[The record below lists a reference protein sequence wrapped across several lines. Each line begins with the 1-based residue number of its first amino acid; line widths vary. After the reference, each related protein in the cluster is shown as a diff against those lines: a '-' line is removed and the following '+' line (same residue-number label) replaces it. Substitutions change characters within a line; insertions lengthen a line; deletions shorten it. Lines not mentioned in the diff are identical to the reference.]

1 MRFIKHLLSIRRRS
15 NHLIEKQGQGVT
27 LSSLSAFFPFFGTNT
42 TPSWLYVQPNRSK
55 QPVRLFTHTRMKISQ
70 EVKVGLLAV
79 VTLLM
84 LFFGFNFLKGSDFFS
99 SNHKYRVTYDN
110 IDGLTASNPV
120 QINGLTVGQIREI
133 KILQDQGNRLLV
145 TIEVQKGIRVTRG
158 SRAVLADDGLLGGKL
173 IRLGIKPGAPELE
186 DGGQLVSAKETGLS
200 ALIKEKTLPVL
211 NNVDSLTYQLNRV
224 VGQFDQTGI
233 VLNQTLR
240 SANAGVRSLDL
251 TVAENRAGLRTALDN
266 VNRLSKSLIETEK
279 QLKPILAK
287 ADTFAD
293 SLQGLQLKQT
303 LGSVNKTV
311 DNLQKILGAINKGQG
326 SLGKLTTN
334 DSLYRNVNATTASL
348 EKLLTDFREN
358 PKRYVHFS
366 LFGKKDK
373 TAPAG
378 KPGSAT
384 VTTSVITT
392 TRVDTTKVDSTRN

>member
-1 MRFIKHLLSIRRRS
+1 
-15 NHLIEKQGQGVT
+15 
-27 LSSLSAFFPFFGTNT
+27 
-42 TPSWLYVQPNRSK
+42 
-55 QPVRLFTHTRMKISQ
+55 
-70 EVKVGLLAV
+70 
-79 VTLLM
+79 M
-84 LFFGFNFLKGSDFFS
+84 LFLGFNFLKGSDFFS
-99 SNHKYRVTYDN
+99 SNRKYTVVYDN

-120 QINGLTVGQIREI
+120 QINGLTVGQIRNI
-133 KILQDQGNRLLV
+133 RILQDQNNALLV
-145 TIEVQKGIRVTRG
+145 TIEIRSGIRVTRG

-173 IRLGIKPGAPELE
+173 IRLGINPGTPELE
-186 DGGQLVSAKETGLS
+186 NGGRLVSAKETGLS

-224 VGQFDQTGI
+224 VGQFDQTGV

-240 SANAGVRSLDL
+240 MANAGVRTLDL
-251 TVAENRAGLRTALDN
+251 AIAENRAGLRATLGN
-266 VNRLSKSLIETEK
+266 VNRLSNSLVETEK

-311 DNLQKILGAINKGQG
+311 DNLQKILGDINRGQG

-348 EKLLTDFREN
+348 ERLLTDLREN

-373 TAPAG
+373 AAPVG

-392 TRVDTTKVDSTRN
+392 TKVDSTQ

>member
-1 MRFIKHLLSIRRRS
+1 
-15 NHLIEKQGQGVT
+15 
-27 LSSLSAFFPFFGTNT
+27 
-42 TPSWLYVQPNRSK
+42 
-55 QPVRLFTHTRMKISQ
+55 MKISQ

-79 VTLLM
+79 ITLLM

-99 SNHKYRVTYDN
+99 STHKYTVVYDN

-120 QINGLTVGQIREI
+120 QINGLTVGQIRGI
-133 KILQDQGNRLLV
+133 KILQEQGNKLLV
-145 TIEVQKGIRVTRG
+145 TLEVKKDIRVTKG

-173 IRLGIKPGAPELE
+173 IRLGINPGTPELE
-186 DGGQLVSAKETGLS
+186 DGGRLVSAKESGLS

-211 NNVDSLTYQLNRV
+211 NNVDSLTYQLNKV

-233 VLNQTLR
+233 VLNRTLQA
-240 SANAGVRSLDL
+240 ANTGVRTLDL
-251 TVAENRAGLRTALDN
+251 TIAENRAGLKATLNN
-266 VNRLSKSLIETEK
+266 VSHLSSSLVETEK

-287 ADTFAD
+287 ADSFAD

-311 DNLQKILGAINKGQG
+311 DNLQKMLGAINKGQG

-348 EKLLTDFREN
+348 EKLLTDLREN

-373 TAPAG
+373 TPPPG

-392 TRVDTTKVDSTRN
+392 TKVDTTAKQ

>member
-1 MRFIKHLLSIRRRS
+1 
-15 NHLIEKQGQGVT
+15 
-27 LSSLSAFFPFFGTNT
+27 
-42 TPSWLYVQPNRSK
+42 
-55 QPVRLFTHTRMKISQ
+55 MKISQ
-70 EVKVGLLAV
+70 EIKVGLLAV
-79 VTLLM
+79 VALLM

-99 SNHKYRVTYDN
+99 SNHKYTVIYDN

-120 QINGLTVGQIREI
+120 QINGLTVGQIRSI
-133 KILQDQGNRLLV
+133 KILQDQGNKLLV
-145 TIEVQKGIRVTRG
+145 TVEIKSGIRVTRG

-173 IRLGIKPGAPELE
+173 IRLGINPGTPELE
-186 DGGQLVSAKETGLS
+186 NGGQLVSAKETGLS

-211 NNVDSLTYQLNRV
+211 NNVDSLTYQLNKV
-224 VGQFDQTGI
+224 VGQFDQTGV

-240 SANAGVRSLDL
+240 SANAGVRTLDL
-251 TVAENRAGLRTALDN
+251 AIAENRVGLKATLDN
-266 VNRLSKSLIETEK
+266 VNRLSNSLVETEK
-279 QLKPILAK
+279 QLRPILAK

-311 DNLQKILGAINKGQG
+311 DNLQKILGAINRGQG
-326 SLGKLTTN
+326 SIGKLTTN

-373 TAPAG
+373 TAPVG

-384 VTTSVITT
+384 VTTSVVT
-392 TRVDTTKVDSTRN
+392 TTKVDTTAKTQ

>member
-1 MRFIKHLLSIRRRS
+1 
-15 NHLIEKQGQGVT
+15 
-27 LSSLSAFFPFFGTNT
+27 
-42 TPSWLYVQPNRSK
+42 
-55 QPVRLFTHTRMKISQ
+55 MKISQ

-120 QINGLTVGQIREI
+120 QINGLTVGQIRDI
-133 KILQDQGNRLLV
+133 KILQDQGNKLLV
-145 TIEVQKGIRVTRG
+145 TIEVKNGIRVTRG

-200 ALIKEKTLPVL
+200 ALIKDKTLPVL

-240 SANAGVRSLDL
+240 NANAGVRTLDL

-311 DNLQKILGAINKGQG
+311 DNLQKMLAAINKGQG
-326 SLGKLTTN
+326 SIGKLTTN

-373 TAPAG
+373 TAPVG

-392 TRVDTTKVDSTRN
+392 TRVDTTKADSTRN

>member
-1 MRFIKHLLSIRRRS
+1 
-15 NHLIEKQGQGVT
+15 
-27 LSSLSAFFPFFGTNT
+27 
-42 TPSWLYVQPNRSK
+42 
-55 QPVRLFTHTRMKISQ
+55 MKISK
-70 EVKVGLLAV
+70 EVKVGLLAI

-99 SNHKYRVTYDN
+99 SNHKYTVIYDN

-120 QINGLTVGQIREI
+120 QINGLTVGQIRSI
-133 KILQDQGNRLLV
+133 RILQDQGNKLLV
-145 TIEVQKGIRVTRG
+145 TVEIRSGIRVTRG

-173 IRLGIKPGAPELE
+173 IRLGINPGAPLLE
-186 DGGQLVSAKETGLS
+186 NGGQLVSAKESGLS

-224 VGQFDQTGI
+224 VGQFDQTGV

-240 SANAGVRSLDL
+240 SANAGVRTLDL
-251 TVAENRAGLRTALDN
+251 AVNENRAGLQTALDN
-266 VNRLSKSLIETEK
+266 VNRLSNSLIETEK

-311 DNLQKILGAINKGQG
+311 DNLQKILGAINEGQG
-326 SLGKLTTN
+326 SLGKLTSN

-373 TAPAG
+373 TAPVG

-392 TRVDTTKVDSTRN
+392 TKVDTTQ

>member
-1 MRFIKHLLSIRRRS
+1 
-15 NHLIEKQGQGVT
+15 
-27 LSSLSAFFPFFGTNT
+27 
-42 TPSWLYVQPNRSK
+42 
-55 QPVRLFTHTRMKISQ
+55 MKISQ

-79 VTLLM
+79 VALLM

-99 SNHKYRVTYDN
+99 SNHKYTVIYDN

-120 QINGLTVGQIREI
+120 QINGLTVGQIRSI
-133 KILQDQGNRLLV
+133 KILQDQGNKLLV
-145 TIEVQKGIRVTRG
+145 TVEVKSGIRVTRG

-173 IRLGIKPGAPELE
+173 IRLGINPGAPELE
-186 DGGQLVSAKETGLS
+186 NGGQLVSAKETGLS

-211 NNVDSLTYQLNRV
+211 NNVDSLTYQLNKV
-224 VGQFDQTGI
+224 VGQFDQTGV

-240 SANAGVRSLDL
+240 SANAGVRTLDL
-251 TVAENRAGLRTALDN
+251 AIAENRAGLKATLDN
-266 VNRLSKSLIETEK
+266 VNRLSNSLVETER

-326 SLGKLTTN
+326 SIGKLTTN

-373 TAPAG
+373 TAPVG

-392 TRVDTTKVDSTRN
+392 TKVDTTAKTQ

>member
-1 MRFIKHLLSIRRRS
+1 
-15 NHLIEKQGQGVT
+15 
-27 LSSLSAFFPFFGTNT
+27 
-42 TPSWLYVQPNRSK
+42 
-55 QPVRLFTHTRMKISQ
+55 MKISQ

-79 VTLLM
+79 VALLM

-99 SNHKYRVTYDN
+99 SNHKYTVVYDN

-120 QINGLTVGQIREI
+120 QINGLAVGQIRSI
-133 KILQDQGNRLLV
+133 RILQNQGNALLV
-145 TIEVQKGIRVTRG
+145 TIEIKSGIRVTRG

-173 IRLGIKPGAPELE
+173 IRLSINPGAPELE
-186 DGGQLVSAKETGLS
+186 NGGQLVSAKESGLS

-224 VGQFDQTGI
+224 VGQFDQTGV

-240 SANAGVRSLDL
+240 SANAGVRTLDL
-251 TVAENRAGLRTALDN
+251 AIAENRAGLRATLDN
-266 VNRLSKSLIETEK
+266 VNRLSSSLIATEK

-392 TRVDTTKVDSTRN
+392 TKVDTTARPQ

>member
-1 MRFIKHLLSIRRRS
+1 
-15 NHLIEKQGQGVT
+15 
-27 LSSLSAFFPFFGTNT
+27 
-42 TPSWLYVQPNRSK
+42 
-55 QPVRLFTHTRMKISQ
+55 MKISQ

-99 SNHKYRVTYDN
+99 SNNKYTIIYDN

-120 QINGLTVGQIREI
+120 QINGLTVGQIRSI
-133 KILQDQGNRLLV
+133 RILQDQGNKLLV
-145 TIEVQKGIRVTRG
+145 TVEIKSGIRVTKG

-173 IRLGIKPGAPELE
+173 IRLGINPGAPQLE
-186 DGGQLVSAKETGLS
+186 NGGMLVSAKESGLS

-224 VGQFDQTGI
+224 VGQFDQTGV
-233 VLNQTLR
+233 VLNRTLE
-240 SANAGVRSLDL
+240 SANVGVRTLDL
-251 TVAENRAGLRTALDN
+251 AIKENRAGLKATLDN
-266 VNRLSKSLIETEK
+266 VNRLSNSLVETEK

-311 DNLQKILGAINKGQG
+311 DNLQKILGAINEGQG

-348 EKLLTDFREN
+348 EKLLTDLREN

-392 TRVDTTKVDSTRN
+392 TKVDTTTQQ